1 MAYSI
6 KEIFYTLQGE
16 GGNAGRPAVFCRFSG
31 CNLWTGREKDREK
44 AICQF
49 CDTDFVGTDG
59 PGGGRFKTAT
69 ELAEAIEARKTALAD
84 AELEALHLG
93 LAVVARSGGDGMEEA
108 ARALMAKIDALLPED
123 HAAPTQFAFAAY
135 PFEAAARGFR
145 HMPAFRAAIRARQKL
160 RITLSDGTRHDLRP
174 LELRYW
180 GRIWACVGWSESAG
194 DFTSFRIDQIE
205 ALAPLPGLFVEEPGK
220 RLQDYQARPGR

>member
-1 MAYSI
+1 MKRADRLYRLMERLKDGSLHRAEDLARELGVSVRTIYRDMDTLIESGVPVIGERGLGYSAQAAI
-6 KEIFYTLQGE
+6 TL
-16 GGNAGRPAVFCRFSG
+16 PPI
-31 CNLWTGREKDREK
+31 NLT
-44 AICQF
+44 
-49 CDTDFVGTDG
+49 
-59 PGGGRFKTAT
+59 
-69 ELAEAIEARKTALAD
+69 D

-160 RITLSDGTRHDLRP
+160 RITLSDCTRHDLRP

-220 RLQDYQARPGR
+220 RLQDYHARPGR